1 MPFSQGL
8 RPDFKQPIKPLNP
21 TNGQINVQYGG
32 SIHLQPRVRRGRI
45 DNRSLYIFHRQMCH
59 LHTSQGRR
67 GLLSNMLEPFLT
79 GFVGIMNSGE
89 FREQNINRS
98 RE

>member
-1 MPFSQGL
+1 MPFSQGQ
-8 RPDFKQPIKPLNP
+8 RPDLMQPIKPLNP
-21 TNGQINVQYGG
+21 TNGQINVQYSG

-45 DNRSLYIFHRQMCH
+45 DNRCLYIFHQQKYH

-67 GLLSNMLEPFLT
+67 GLLSNMSKPFLT
-79 GFVGIMNSGE
+79 GFAGIMNSGE